1 MDMCHVHVCVWVCEC
16 VGPECWMLPLSCSS
30 PSLRWCKVE
39 SVQEEG
45 NGDNNSAGVEIF
57 LTGAAETSPAGSQH
71 SCTAAHSGDRTQQ
84 AGGQSTNLKGLLSES
99 VHF

>member
-1 MDMCHVHVCVWVCEC
+1 M
-16 VGPECWMLPLSCSS
+16 
-30 PSLRWCKVE
+30 E

-71 SCTAAHSGDRTQQ
+71 SCTAAFWRQEPTGWGTVDKSERPF
-84 AGGQSTNLKGLLSES
+84 LSES